1 MMREYKLTNLLFA
14 LVALVVLQACGEQE
28 DKKEEVYLPLVKVLK
43 AESKLYEHKIQVQGN
58 VETDRDVVFN
68 AEMGGTITRVHVE
81 EGQRVSAGQVLVS
94 LDASILSSNANEIK
108 TQLSYAEYM
117 LSKQEELR
125 NRGLGTEFEYEA
137 AKSQVNGLK
146 SRMNSLNTQRGKSS
160 IVASFSGVVNRVF
173 AREGQVVGPQN
184 PLVRVVDN
192 GAVSITADVSEKHYS
207 SVKVGTQLE
216 VTFPNYSDTVIFLP
230 VNTVS
235 QFIEPVNRTFRILS
249 KLNNNRT
256 FLPNMLAEIAITD
269 MQVDN
274 ALVISSKGIIK
285 DQNNQDFVY
294 VAMPKGKKT
303 YSIRKVMVQ
312 VISKYK
318 QEAYVKVLSGT
329 LKSGDFVITEGA
341 KGITEKDVVR
351 IGK

>member
-1 MMREYKLTNLLFA
+1 MRAKLVSFLALFLA
-14 LVALVVLQACGEQE
+14 GIFILSSC
-28 DKKEEVYLPLVKVLK
+28 KEEAGAKEEEFLPLVKVWK
-43 AESKLYEHKIQVQGN
+43 AEQKKYEHKIQVQGN

-68 AEMGGTITRVHVE
+68 AEMGGTITRVHVQ

-108 TQLSYAEYM
+108 TQLGYAEYM
-117 LSKQEELR
+117 LSKQEELK
-125 NRGLGTEFEYEA
+125 NRGLGTEFDYEA
-137 AKSQVNGLK
+137 AKSQVNALK
-146 SRMNSLNTQRGKSS
+146 SRMASVNTQRGKSS
-160 IVASFSGVVNRVF
+160 IVASFSGVVNRVY

-192 GAVSITADVSEKHYS
+192 GEVSITADVSEKHYS
-207 SVKVGTQLE
+207 AIKVGTQLE
-216 VTFPNYSDTVIFLP
+216 VTFPNYSDTVIFIP

-249 KLNNNRT
+249 KLNNNRS

-269 MQVDN
+269 MEVEN

-294 VAMPKGKKT
+294 VAYKKNKDT
-303 YSIRKVMVQ
+303 YSIRKVMVE

-318 QEAYVKVLSGT
+318 QEAYIRVLSGD
-329 LKSGDFVITEGA
+329 LAPGDLVITDGS
-341 KGITEKDVVR
+341 KGITEKDKVR
-351 IGK
+351 ISK

>member
-1 MMREYKLTNLLFA
+1 MRTKLVSFLALFLA
-14 LVALVVLQACGEQE
+14 GIFILTACKSESE
-28 DKKEEVYLPLVKVLK
+28 TKEEVYLPLVKVWK
-43 AESKLYEHKIQVQGN
+43 AERKTFEHKIQVQGN
-58 VETDRDVVFN
+58 VETDQDVVFN
-68 AEMGGTITRVHVE
+68 AEMGGTITRVHVQ
-81 EGQRVSAGQVLVS
+81 EGQMVSAGQVLVS

-117 LSKQEELR
+117 LSKQEELK
-125 NRGLGTEFEYEA
+125 NRGLGTEFDYEA
-137 AKSQVNGLK
+137 AKSQVNALK

-160 IVASFSGVVNRVF
+160 IVASFSGVVNRVY

-192 GAVSITADVSEKHYS
+192 GEVSITADISEKHYS
-207 SVKVGTQLE
+207 SIKVGTQLE
-216 VTFPNYSDTVIFLP
+216 VSFPNYNDTVLFIP

-249 KLNNNRT
+249 KLNNNRA

-269 MQVDN
+269 MRVEN

-285 DQNNQDFVY
+285 DQNNQDFIY
-294 VAMPKGKKT
+294 VAVKKTNDT

-318 QEAYVKVLSGT
+318 QEAYVKVLSGA
-329 LKSGDFVITEGA
+329 LAPGDLVITDGS
-341 KGITEKDVVR
+341 KGITEKDIVR
-351 IGK
+351 ISKK